1 MILGAEV
8 GMMIVEKIAK
18 IRRAFFVQGK
28 PIKAICRE
36 LRVSRKV
43 VRKVIRSEATE
54 FRYEREAQPLPKI
67 GPWRDK
73 LDQLLL
79 ANEGKAARERLTLIR
94 FFEELRGLGYHG
106 GYDAV
111 RRYARQW
118 SKERGTS
125 TAVAFVPLSFAPG
138 EAYQFD
144 WSHEVVLLSGVTVIV
159 KAAHVRLCHSRMLF
173 VRAYP
178 RETQEMVFDAH
189 DRAFALFKGACQR
202 SIYDNMKTA
211 VETIFVGKQRLYN
224 RRFLQMCSHYLVEPV
239 ACTPASGW
247 EKGQVENQVGLVR
260 ERFFTPRLR
269 FKNLDELN
277 AWLLDKCIAYA
288 KAHHH
293 PELTE
298 QTIWEVFEAE
308 RPKLVPY
315 AGRFDGFHAV
325 QASVSK
331 TCLVRFANNKYSVT
345 ASAVGRPVE
354 VHAYADRVVIR
365 QDGRIVG
372 EHPRSFGRGDT
383 LYDPWHY
390 VPVVARKPGAL
401 RNGAPFKDWVLPAAI
416 ERVRRKLAGADDGN
430 RQMVDIL
437 NAVLTDGLPAVEA
450 ACAEAIVEGVHS
462 ADVVLN
468 TLARQRD
475 PAPPA
480 NIATPAALTLRHAPI
495 ADCARYDNLENHLME
510 RTQLFDLMGELK
522 LYGMKAAFDEIMATA
537 VKRQH
542 EPQRIVGDL
551 LNAEINEKQARSIK
565 YQLTIAKLPLAK
577 DLDDFQFEGTP
588 IHQTLVSDLAGGGFI
603 AQQRNAVLVGG
614 TGTGKTHLAIAIAR
628 SCIRS
633 GARVRFYNVVDLVNR
648 LETETRNG
656 RQGRIAEHLTRMDF
670 IVLDE
675 LGYLPFAQSG
685 GQLLFHLVSRLYERT
700 SIVVTT
706 NLAFGEWP
714 SVFGDAKMT
723 TALLDRLTH
732 HCDIVETGNDSWRFK
747 SRVDDHI
754 TTRARAVS
762 ATPTSSD
769 GASANRSKRRTKGS
783 LLDADLGSR
792 SDAD

>member
-1 MILGAEV
+1 MLT
-8 GMMIVEKIAK
+8 VETIGR
-18 IRRAFFVQGK
+18 IRREHFIKGK
-28 PIKAICRE
+28 TIRE
-36 LRVSRKV
+36 ISRDLKVSRNT
-43 VRKVIRSEATE
+43 VRKVLRSGETSFE
-54 FRYEREAQPLPKI
+54 YERDVQPRPKL
-67 GPWRDK
+67 GRWTAE
-73 LDQLLL
+73 LDELL
-79 ANEGKAARERLTLIR
+79 EGNTTKPFREQLTLIR
-94 FFEELRGLGYHG
+94 VFEELRGRGYDG

-111 RRYARQW
+111 RRYARRW
-118 SKERGTS
+118 AKERGQS
-125 TAVAFVPLSFAPG
+125 TAAAYVPLSFAPG

-189 DRAFALFKGACQR
+189 DRAFALFKGACGR
-202 SIYDNMKTA
+202 GIYDNMKTA
-211 VETIFVGKQRLYN
+211 VETIFVGKGRLYN
-224 RRFLQMCSHYLVEPV
+224 RRFLQMCSHYLVDPV

-260 ERFFTPRLR
+260 QRFFTPRLR

-288 KAHHH
+288 KVHPH

-325 QASVSK
+325 PASVSK
-331 TCLVRFANNKYSVT
+331 TCLVRFDNNKYSVT

-354 VHAYADRVVIR
+354 VHAYADRIVIR
-365 QDGRIVG
+365 QDGRIVA
-372 EHPRSFGRGDT
+372 EHPRSFGRGET
-383 LYDPWHY
+383 IYDPWHY
-390 VPVVARKPGAL
+390 VPVLARKPGAL
-401 RNGAPFKDWVLPAAI
+401 RNGAPFKDWVLPNAM
-416 ERVRRKLAGADDGN
+416 ERIRRKLAGADDGN

-437 NAVLTDGLPAVEA
+437 TAVLTDGLPAVEA
-450 ACAEAIVEGVHS
+450 ACAEAIAHSVHS

-468 TLARQRD
+468 ILARQRD
-475 PAPPA
+475 PGPPA
-480 NIATPAALTLRHAPI
+480 TILTPAALTLASRAHRRLCPL
-495 ADCARYDNLENHLME
+495 RQPQEKQLME
-510 RTQLFDLMGELK
+510 RSQLFDLMGELK

-577 DLDDFQFEGTP
+577 DIDDFQFEGTP
-588 IHQTLVSDLAGGGFI
+588 INETLVRDLAGGGFI

-628 SCIRS
+628 SCIRAGS
-633 GARVRFYNVVDLVNR
+633 RGRFYNVVDLVNR
-648 LETETRNG
+648 LEIETRNG
-656 RQGRIAEHLTRMDF
+656 RQGRIADQLTRMDF
-670 IVLDE
+670 IILDE

-700 SIVVTT
+700 SVIVTT

-714 SVFGDAKMT
+714 SVFSDPKMT

-732 HCDIVETGNDSWRFK
+732 HCDIIETGNDSWRFK
-747 SRVDDHI
+747 SRADDHPP
-754 TTRARAVS
+754 TRARAVS

-769 GASANRSKRRTKGS
+769 GASATAKTRRSRGS
-783 LLDADLGSR
+783 KLDADRGSNLE
-792 SDAD
+792 AD